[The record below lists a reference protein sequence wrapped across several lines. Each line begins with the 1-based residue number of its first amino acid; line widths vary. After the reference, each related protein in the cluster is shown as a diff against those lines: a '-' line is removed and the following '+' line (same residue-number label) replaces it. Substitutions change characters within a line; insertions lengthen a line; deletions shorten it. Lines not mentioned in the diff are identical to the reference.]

1 MNKSKQALNHISIRI
16 LKVILFAFYF
26 IPLKVLYVFVPF
38 IKYILEFLARYRKT
52 TIQFNLKNSLPN
64 LDSKEISALVSAY
77 YTHLSEITL
86 ENLKLFSSSK
96 VTSSLQFT
104 ISNPE
109 LLNDHYEENQ
119 DVILLTGHLG
129 NWELGFS
136 LADGQLKHDVIGVYK
151 QQSNEHFDK
160 YLLNLRRQRGVVLI
174 PESKFVKTLLTTASK
189 PRLFMLIPD
198 QNPRQNKNIK
208 LFTFL
213 NQRTS
218 FNTSIEKIALKY
230 SIPVLYAD
238 IVKLGRGE
246 YQARLLWIMN
256 TLVQPVSKRITGQ
269 FVQLLERNIRSN
281 PALWLWSHRRWKNS

>member
-16 LKVILFAFYF
+16 LKMILIVFYLL
-26 IPLKVLYVFVPF
+26 PLKVLYLFVPV
-38 IKYILEFLARYRKT
+38 IKYILESLARYRKQ
-52 TIQFNLKNSLPN
+52 TIQFNLRNSLPN
-64 LDSKEISALVSAY
+64 FDSQEISTLVSAY

-96 VTSSLQFT
+96 VASSLEFS
-104 ISNPE
+104 ISNPGI
-109 LLNDHYEENQ
+109 LDSQYDANQ

-151 QQSNEHFDK
+151 RQSNEHFDK
-160 YLLNLRRQRGVVLI
+160 YLLSLRRKRGVVLI
-174 PESKFVKTLLTTASK
+174 PESKFVKTLLTPASK

-198 QNPRQNKNIK
+198 QNPRNNKNIK
-208 LFTFL
+208 IFTFL

-218 FNTSIEKIALKY
+218 FNTSIEKIAAKY
-230 SIPVLYAD
+230 LIPVLYAD

-246 YQARLLWIMN
+246 YRARLLWIVN
-256 TLVQPVSKRITGQ
+256 SFKNVDTNQITSQ
-269 FVQLLERNIRSN
+269 FVMLLDRNIRSN
-281 PALWLWSHRRWKNS
+281 PALWLWSHRRWKN